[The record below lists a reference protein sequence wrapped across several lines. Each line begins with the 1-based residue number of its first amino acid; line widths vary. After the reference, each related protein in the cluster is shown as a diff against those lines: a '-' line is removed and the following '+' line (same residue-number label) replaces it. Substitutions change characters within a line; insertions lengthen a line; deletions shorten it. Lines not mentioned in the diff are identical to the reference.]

1 IFCVTKPSNSM
12 IPLIIIQC
20 VGANGHLTP
29 LQYGLFSLIPTFRR
43 PLYYARKIFVLEVNI
58 NKFINN

>member
-1 IFCVTKPSNSM
+1 M

-29 LQYGLFSLIPTFRR
+29 LQYGLFSLLPTFRR